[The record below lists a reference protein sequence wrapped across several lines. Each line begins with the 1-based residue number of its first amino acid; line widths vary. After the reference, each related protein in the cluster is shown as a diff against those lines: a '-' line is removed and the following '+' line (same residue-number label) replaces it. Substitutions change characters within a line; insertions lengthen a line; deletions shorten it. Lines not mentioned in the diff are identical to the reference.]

1 MQQNTGALLIDEPVL
16 IQRARGGDLPAF
28 RQIVEEYK
36 MMVYRLAL
44 DMTGNPDD
52 ADDISQEVFLRA
64 YKSLASFRG
73 ESKIRTWLYRIAV
86 NICLDHRSKKNSR
99 LVELRD
105 DMEGDENIAR
115 DLHQP
120 LPDMS
125 AGSHMI
131 QGHIQKALEKLSPRE
146 RSVFVLRHY
155 NDMSLKEIAATLSV
169 TLGTVKSTLFRAVEK
184 LQAELSF
191 YRRDLGLED
200 S

>member
-16 IQRARGGDLPAF
+16 IQRALGGDLPAF

-36 MMVYRLAL
+36 MIVYRLAL

-64 YKSLASFRG
+64 YKSLPSFRG
-73 ESKIRTWLYRIAV
+73 ESKISSWLYRIAV
-86 NICLDHRSKKNSR
+86 NICLDHRSKKKSR

-125 AGSHMI
+125 AGSRMI
-131 QGHIQKALEKLSPRE
+131 QDHIQKALEKLSPRE
-146 RSVFVLRHY
+146 RTVFVLRHY